1 MINIKLNESLK
12 EFHGME
18 LLSLIFEM
26 VVSLVLTLLENNEL
40 LSLSI
45 DVCLL
50 AEFQFQW
57 QILKILPLFLDILI
71 NLLLQN
77 IGLKLGQLE

>member
-1 MINIKLNESLK
+1 
-12 EFHGME
+12 ME

-26 VVSLVLTLLENNEL
+26 VMSLVLTLLENNEL

>member
-1 MINIKLNESLK
+1 MGNELLEES
-12 EFHGME
+12 HGME

-26 VVSLVLTLLENNEL
+26 VMSLVLTLLENNEL